1 MKKNLLTNLRWISAV
16 SRRFARVDRKGRSAV
31 TSTLATLGICFGVMT
46 LTVVMS
52 VMNGFQMSF
61 IDAILEVS
69 SYHLRAVDVPESQ
82 ESELI
87 AACAK
92 DKNITACVP
101 FYEAQVLMT
110 GEKGGAEAV
119 NVRAADDSI
128 YYDDEGFRRELKM
141 LSGSFD
147 LHDADSIILGSTL
160 ARTLGVRVGST
171 VNLLVMSGGSD
182 VELFSNDRVFTV
194 SGIFTTGYTEINSGY
209 AFVSTQAASKYF
221 GSSAKK
227 IWGIKLK
234 KYDSDLRA
242 LNSLSKQLGWL
253 SASEAGVSKP
263 QSKSNSIAL
272 PQPQLLSWRNF
283 NRTFFGALRIEK
295 NMLLLLV
302 ALIFVV
308 VAINIYN
315 GMRRLVF
322 ERRTEIAVLSA
333 LGARKS
339 GIKAIFIMRG
349 LFMGT
354 FGALIGVALGII
366 ISLNTDV
373 VFTAAAK
380 LMYALQYVWTAITN
394 HQNLQYVQVN
404 STYNLYATI
413 PARVFPGEVTAITL
427 FGILSPLFASLAAS
441 RNVLKMT
448 VSEVLHN
455 E

>member
-1 MKKNLLTNLRWISAV
+1 MKDGFIKNLRWISAV

-69 SYHLRAVDVPESQ
+69 SYHIRAVDVPSNEEPS
-82 ESELI
+82 LI
-87 AACAK
+87 AACK
-92 DKNITACVP
+92 ENKYVSACVP
-101 FYEAQVLMT
+101 FYEAQALMT
-110 GEKGGAEAV
+110 GDKGGAVAV
-119 NVRAADDSI
+119 NVRAADESI
-128 YYDDEGFRRELKM
+128 YYEDPGFQKQLKM
-141 LSGSFD
+141 VSGSFD
-147 LHDADSIILGSTL
+147 FSDADSIVLGSTL
-160 ARTLGVRVGST
+160 ARNLGVRVGST

-182 VELFSNDRVFTV
+182 VDLFSSDRIFTV
-194 SGIFTTGYTEINSGY
+194 RGIFSTGYAEINSGY
-209 AFVSTQAASKYF
+209 AFVGTQAAEKYF

-234 KYDSDLRA
+234 KYDDDLRA
-242 LNSLSKQLGWL
+242 VSSLNKQLQW
-253 SASEAGVSKP
+253 SEGA
-263 QSKSNSIAL
+263 KS
-272 PQPQLLSWRNF
+272 QLISWRNF

-295 NMLLLLV
+295 NMLLFLV

-339 GIKAIFIMRG
+339 GIKSIFIMRG
-349 LFMGT
+349 LIMGT
-354 FGALIGVALGII
+354 VGALTGVVLGIL
-366 ISLNTDV
+366 ISLNTDA
-373 VFTAAAK
+373 VFLVAAK
-380 LMYALQYVWTAITN
+380 LMYGIQYLVTAITDR
-394 HQNLQYVQVN
+394 QNLQYVQVN
-404 STYNLYATI
+404 SSYTLYATI
-413 PARVFPGEVTAITL
+413 PARVFPGEVAAITL
-427 FGILSPLFASLAAS
+427 FGIFSPLIASLAAS

>member
-1 MKKNLLTNLRWISAV
+1 MKKENNFIKNFRWISAV

-31 TSTLATLGICFGVMT
+31 TSTLATLGIFFGVMT

-69 SYHLRAVDVPESQ
+69 SYHLRAVEVPAEEENSLL
-82 ESELI
+82 E
-87 AACAK
+87 ACKA
-92 DKNITACVP
+92 DKHVLSCHP
-101 FYEAQVLMT
+101 FYEAQALMT
-110 GEKGGAEAV
+110 GEKGGALAV
-119 NVRAADDSI
+119 NVRAAGEEI
-128 YYDDEGFRRELKM
+128 YSEDQGFRRELKM
-141 LSGSFD
+141 LSGRFEFPQ
-147 LHDADSIILGSTL
+147 ADSIVLGSTL
-160 ARTLGVRVGST
+160 ARNLGVRIGST

-182 VELFSNDRVFTV
+182 VELFSSDRLFTV
-194 SGIFTTGYTEINSGY
+194 TGIFTTGYSEINSGY
-209 AFVSTQAASKYF
+209 AFVGTEAAEKYF

-234 KYDSDLRA
+234 SYDDDLRA
-242 LNSLSKQLGWL
+242 VTSLKKKLPALN
-253 SASEAGVSKP
+253 
-263 QSKSNSIAL
+263 IM
-272 PQPQLLSWRNF
+272 SWRSF

-333 LGARKS
+333 LGAKKR
-339 GIKAIFIMRG
+339 GIKSIFIMRG
-349 LFMGT
+349 FIMGT
-354 FGALIGVALGII
+354 VGALAGVALGIL
-366 ISLNTDV
+366 ISLNTDL

-380 LMYALQYVWTAITN
+380 LMYGIQYLITALTDR
-394 HQNLQYVQVN
+394 QNLQYVQVN
-404 STYNLYATI
+404 SSYTLYASI

-427 FGILSPLFASLAAS
+427 FGIFSPLIASWAAS

>member
-1 MKKNLLTNLRWISAV
+1 MKQGLVSNLRWITAI

-31 TSTLATLGICFGVMT
+31 TSALATLGICFGVMT

-69 SYHLRAVDVPESQ
+69 SYHIRAVDV
-82 ESELI
+82 SENSEEALI
-87 AACAK
+87 KECK
-92 DKNITACVP
+92 GNKYISACVP
-101 FYEAQVLMT
+101 FYEAQALMT
-110 GEKGGAEAV
+110 GNKGGAVAV
-119 NVRAADDSI
+119 NVRAADSSI
-128 YYDDEGFRRELKM
+128 YYDDPGFKKQLKM
-141 LSGSFD
+141 LSGTFEFPD
-147 LHDADSIILGSTL
+147 EDSIILGNTL
-160 ARTLGVRVGST
+160 ARNLGLHVGST

-182 VELFSNDRVFTV
+182 VELFSSDRIFTV
-194 SGIFTTGYTEINSGY
+194 SGIFTTGYGEINNSY
-209 AFVSTQAASKYF
+209 AFVGTEAAAKYF

-234 KYDSDLRA
+234 KYDGDLRA
-242 LNSLSKQLGWL
+242 L
-253 SASEAGVSKP
+253 SALK
-263 QSKSNSIAL
+263 KNL
-272 PQPQLLSWRNF
+272 PEITFLSWRSF

-333 LGARKS
+333 LGAGKN
-339 GIKAIFIMRG
+339 GIKSIFIMRG
-349 LFMGT
+349 LIM
-354 FGALIGVALGII
+354 GALGAFAGVVLGIL
-366 ISLNTDV
+366 ISLNTDL
-373 VFTAAAK
+373 VFSGAAK
-380 LMYALQYVWTAITN
+380 LMYAIQYLITAITD

-404 STYNLYATI
+404 SSYNLYASI
-413 PARVFPGEVTAITL
+413 PARIFPGEVVAITL
-427 FGILSPLFASLAAS
+427 FGIISPLAASFAAS

>member
-1 MKKNLLTNLRWISAV
+1 MKDGFIKNLRWISAV

-69 SYHLRAVDVPESQ
+69 SYHIRAVDVPLNEEPS
-82 ESELI
+82 LI
-87 AACAK
+87 AACK
-92 DKNITACVP
+92 ENKYVSACVP
-101 FYEAQVLMT
+101 FYEAQALMT
-110 GEKGGAEAV
+110 GDKGGAVAV
-119 NVRAADDSI
+119 NVRAADESI
-128 YYDDEGFRRELKM
+128 YYEDPGFQKQLKM
-141 LSGSFD
+141 FSGSFD
-147 LHDADSIILGSTL
+147 FSDADSIVLGSTL
-160 ARTLGVRVGST
+160 ARNLGVRVGST

-182 VELFSNDRVFTV
+182 VDLFSSDRIFTV
-194 SGIFTTGYTEINSGY
+194 RGIFSTGYAEINSGY
-209 AFVSTQAASKYF
+209 AFVGTPAAEKYF

-234 KYDSDLRA
+234 KYDDDLRA
-242 LNSLSKQLGWL
+242 VSSLNKQLDW
-253 SASEAGVSKP
+253 SEGA
-263 QSKSNSIAL
+263 KS
-272 PQPQLLSWRNF
+272 QLISWRNF

-295 NMLLLLV
+295 NMLLFLV

-339 GIKAIFIMRG
+339 GIKSIFIMRG
-349 LFMGT
+349 LIMGT
-354 FGALIGVALGII
+354 VGALTGVVLGIL
-366 ISLNTDV
+366 ISLNTDA
-373 VFTAAAK
+373 VFLVAAK
-380 LMYALQYVWTAITN
+380 LMYGIQYLVTAITDR
-394 HQNLQYVQVN
+394 QNLQYVQVN
-404 STYNLYATI
+404 SSYTLYATI
-413 PARVFPGEVTAITL
+413 PARVFPGEVAAITL
-427 FGILSPLFASLAAS
+427 FGIFSPLLASLAAS

>member
-1 MKKNLLTNLRWISAV
+1 MKKTSSQNKTGFLSKLRWISAV

-31 TSTLATLGICFGVMT
+31 TSALATLGICFGVMT

-69 SYHLRAVDVPESQ
+69 SYHLRAVDVPEAQ
-82 ESELI
+82 EAALI
-87 AACAK
+87 AACET
-92 DKNITACVP
+92 DKHVSACLP
-101 FYEAQVLMT
+101 FYEAQALMT
-110 GEKGGAEAV
+110 GEKGGAVAV
-119 NVRAADDSI
+119 NVRAADESI
-128 YYDDEGFRRELKM
+128 YYDDEGFKEELKII
-141 LSGSFD
+141 SGSFEFPEK
-147 LHDADSIILGSTL
+147 DSIILGSSL
-160 ARTLGVRVGST
+160 ARTIGARVGSS

-182 VELFSNDRVFTV
+182 VDLFSTDRLFYV
-194 SGIFTTGYTEINSGY
+194 SGIFTTGYSEINSSY
-209 AFVSTQAASKYF
+209 AFVNTESAKRYF

-234 KYDSDLRA
+234 KYDGDLRA
-242 LNSLSKQLGWL
+242 ISSLK
-253 SASEAGVSKP
+253 EK
-263 QSKSNSIAL
+263 L
-272 PQPQLLSWRNF
+272 PEINFLSWRSF

-333 LGARKS
+333 LGAGKN
-339 GIKAIFIMRG
+339 GIKSIFILRG
-349 LFMGT
+349 FIM
-354 FGALIGVALGII
+354 GALGASVGVLLGLL
-366 ISLNTDV
+366 ISLNTDI

-380 LMYALQYVWTAITN
+380 LMYGIQYLVTAITDR
-394 HQNLQYVQVN
+394 QNLQYVQIN
-404 STYNLYATI
+404 SSYNLYASI
-413 PARVFPGEVTAITL
+413 PARVFPGEVIAITL
-427 FGILSPLFASLAAS
+427 FGIFSPLFASLAAS

>member
-1 MKKNLLTNLRWISAV
+1 MKEKVIKNLRWISTV

-31 TSTLATLGICFGVMT
+31 TSRLATLGICFGVMT

-61 IDAILEVS
+61 IDSILEVS
-69 SYHLRAVDVPESQ
+69 SYHLRVVDLPSDKEQ
-82 ESELI
+82 ALI
-87 AACAK
+87 DECSKNKLISACL
-92 DKNITACVP
+92 P
-101 FYEAQVLMT
+101 FYEAQALMT
-110 GEKGGAEAV
+110 GEKGGAQAV
-119 NVRAADDSI
+119 NVRAAGPEI
-128 YYDDEGFRRELKM
+128 YYDDPGFNKEVKM

-147 LHDADSIILGSTL
+147 LSEEDSIILGSSL
-160 ARTLGVRVGST
+160 ARNLGVRVGST

-182 VELFSNDRVFTV
+182 VELFSSDRLFTV
-194 SGIFTTGYTEINSGY
+194 RGIFTTGYAEINSGY
-209 AFVSTQAASKYF
+209 AFTSTAAATRYF
-221 GSSAKK
+221 GDSAKK

-234 KYDSDLRA
+234 KYDGDLRA
-242 LNSLSKQLGWL
+242 INSLTHNLRWL
-253 SASEAGVSKP
+253 SSS
-263 QSKSNSIAL
+263 QI
-272 PQPQLLSWRNF
+272 LSWRSF

-333 LGARKS
+333 MGAGKK
-339 GIKAIFIMRG
+339 GIKAIFVMRG
-349 LFMGT
+349 LIMGSL
-354 FGALIGVALGII
+354 GALIGVALGIL
-366 ISLNTDV
+366 ISMNTDV
-373 VFTAAAK
+373 VFKFAAK
-380 LMYALQYVWTAITN
+380 FMYAIQYLFTAITDR
-394 HQNLQYVQVN
+394 QNLQFVQVN
-404 STYNLYATI
+404 SSYNLYASI
-413 PARVFPGEVTAITL
+413 PARVFPGEVVAITL
-427 FGILSPLFASLAAS
+427 FGIFSPLLASLAAS

>member
-1 MKKNLLTNLRWISAV
+1 MKESFFKNLRWISTV

-31 TSTLATLGICFGVMT
+31 TSRLATLGICFGVMT

-69 SYHLRAVDVPESQ
+69 SYHLRVMDLPASQ
-82 ESELI
+82 ESALME
-87 AACAK
+87 ACQNNK
-92 DKNITACVP
+92 YVRACLP
-101 FYEAQVLMT
+101 FYEAQALMT
-110 GEKGGAEAV
+110 GEKGGAVSV
-119 NVRAADDSI
+119 NVRAADEAI
-128 YYDDEGFRRELKM
+128 YYEDQGFNQELRM
-141 LSGSFD
+141 ISGSFD
-147 LHDADSIILGSTL
+147 FSDADSIVLGSTL
-160 ARTLGVRVGST
+160 ARNLGVRVGSQ

-182 VELFSNDRVFTV
+182 VELFSSDRIFTV
-194 SGIFTTGYTEINSGY
+194 RGIFTTGYSEINSSY
-209 AFVSTQAASKYF
+209 AFTGIQAAEKYF

-234 KYDSDLRA
+234 KYDDDIKA
-242 LNSLSKQLGWL
+242 INSLNKT
-253 SASEAGVSKP
+253 
-263 QSKSNSIAL
+263 L
-272 PQPQLLSWRNF
+272 PQIKLVSWRSF

-333 LGARKS
+333 MGARKN

-349 LFMGT
+349 FIMGT
-354 FGALIGVALGII
+354 LGALVGVILGIL

-373 VFTAAAK
+373 VFTLAARF
-380 LMYALQYVWTAITN
+380 MYGVQYLITALTDRA
-394 HQNLQYVQVN
+394 NLQYVQVN
-404 STYNLYATI
+404 SSYNLYASI
-413 PARVFPGEVTAITL
+413 PARVFPGEVLAITL
-427 FGILSPLFASLAAS
+427 FGIFSPLIAAWAAS

>member
-1 MKKNLLTNLRWISAV
+1 MKESFFKNLRWISTV

-31 TSTLATLGICFGVMT
+31 TSRLATLGICFGVMT

-69 SYHLRAVDVPESQ
+69 SYHLRVMDLPASQ
-82 ESELI
+82 ESALME
-87 AACAK
+87 ACRNNK
-92 DKNITACVP
+92 YVRACLP
-101 FYEAQVLMT
+101 FYEAQALMT
-110 GEKGGAEAV
+110 GEKGGAVSV
-119 NVRAADDSI
+119 NVRAADEAI
-128 YYDDEGFRRELKM
+128 YYEDEGFNQELRM
-141 LSGSFD
+141 ISGSFD
-147 LHDADSIILGSTL
+147 FSDADSIVLGSTL
-160 ARTLGVRVGST
+160 ARNLGVRVGSQ

-182 VELFSNDRVFTV
+182 VELFSSDRIFTV
-194 SGIFTTGYTEINSGY
+194 RGIFTTGYSEINSSY
-209 AFVSTQAASKYF
+209 AFTGIQAAEKYF

-234 KYDSDLRA
+234 KYDDDIKAINL
-242 LNSLSKQLGWL
+242 LNK
-253 SASEAGVSKP
+253 
-263 QSKSNSIAL
+263 AL
-272 PQPQLLSWRNF
+272 PQINLVSWRSF

-333 LGARKS
+333 MGARKN

-349 LFMGT
+349 FIMGT
-354 FGALIGVALGII
+354 LGALVGVILGIL

-373 VFTAAAK
+373 VFTLAARF
-380 LMYALQYVWTAITN
+380 MYGVQYLITALTDRA
-394 HQNLQYVQVN
+394 NLQYVQIN
-404 STYNLYATI
+404 SSYNLYASI
-413 PARVFPGEVTAITL
+413 PARVFPGEVLAITL
-427 FGILSPLFASLAAS
+427 FGIFSPLIAAWAAS

>member
-1 MKKNLLTNLRWISAV
+1 MKGNFLKSFRWISTV

-31 TSTLATLGICFGVMT
+31 TSRLATLGICFGVMT

-69 SYHLRAVDVPESQ
+69 SYHLRAVDVPEDK
-82 ESELI
+82 EAELI
-87 AACAK
+87 AACET
-92 DKNITACVP
+92 DKNIRCIVP
-101 FYEAQVLMT
+101 FYEAQALMT
-110 GEKGGAEAV
+110 GEQGGAVAV
-119 NVRAADDSI
+119 NVRAADEDI
-128 YYDDEGFRRELKM
+128 YFKDEGFQNQLRL

-147 LHDADSIILGSTL
+147 FSDPDSIILGSSL
-160 ARTLGVRVGST
+160 ARNLGVRIGSP

-182 VELFSNDRVFTV
+182 VALLSSDRVFTV
-194 SGIFTTGYTEINSGY
+194 RGIFTTGYAEINNSY
-209 AFVSTQAASKYF
+209 AFVGNQAAEKYF
-221 GSSAKK
+221 GNSAKK

-234 KYDSDLRA
+234 KYDNDLKA
-242 LNSLSKQLGWL
+242 ISKIKKNLGWL
-253 SASEAGVSKP
+253 SSPKGVSKP
-263 QSKSNSIAL
+263 QSQSQQS
-272 PQPQLLSWRNF
+272 QSPQLLSWRNF

-333 LGARKS
+333 LGAGKN
-339 GIKAIFIMRG
+339 GIKSIFIMRG
-349 LFMGT
+349 FLMGSL
-354 FGALIGVALGII
+354 GALVGAALGIL

-373 VFTAAAK
+373 VFIAAAK
-380 LMYALQYVWTAITN
+380 LMYAIQYLITAITDK
-394 HQNLQYVQVN
+394 QNLQYVQVN
-404 STYNLYATI
+404 SSYNLYASI
-413 PARVFPGEVTAITL
+413 PARVFPLEVVAITL
-427 FGILSPLFASLAAS
+427 FGIFSPLIASLAAS

>member
-1 MKKNLLTNLRWISAV
+1 MKKENNFIKNFRWISAV

-69 SYHLRAVDVPESQ
+69 SYHLRAVEVPAE
-82 ESELI
+82 EENALLE
-87 AACAK
+87 ACKA
-92 DKNITACVP
+92 DKHVLSCHP
-101 FYEAQVLMT
+101 FYEAQALMT
-110 GEKGGAEAV
+110 GEKGGALAV
-119 NVRAADDSI
+119 NVRAAGEEI
-128 YYDDEGFRRELKM
+128 YSEDQGFRRELKM
-141 LSGSFD
+141 LSGRFEFPQ
-147 LHDADSIILGSTL
+147 ADSIVLGSTL
-160 ARTLGVRVGST
+160 ARNLGVRIGST

-182 VELFSNDRVFTV
+182 VELFSSDRLFTV
-194 SGIFTTGYTEINSGY
+194 TGIFTTGYSEINSGY
-209 AFVSTQAASKYF
+209 AFVGTEAAEKYF

-234 KYDSDLRA
+234 SYDDDLRA
-242 LNSLSKQLGWL
+242 VTSLKKKLPALN
-253 SASEAGVSKP
+253 
-263 QSKSNSIAL
+263 IM
-272 PQPQLLSWRNF
+272 SWRSF

-333 LGARKS
+333 LGAKKR
-339 GIKAIFIMRG
+339 GIKSIFIMRG
-349 LFMGT
+349 FIMGT
-354 FGALIGVALGII
+354 VGALAGVALGIL
-366 ISLNTDV
+366 ISLNTDL

-380 LMYALQYVWTAITN
+380 LMYGIQYLITALSDR
-394 HQNLQYVQVN
+394 QNLQ
-404 STYNLYATI
+404 
-413 PARVFPGEVTAITL
+413 
-427 FGILSPLFASLAAS
+427 
-441 RNVLKMT
+441 
-448 VSEVLHN
+448 
-455 E
+455 